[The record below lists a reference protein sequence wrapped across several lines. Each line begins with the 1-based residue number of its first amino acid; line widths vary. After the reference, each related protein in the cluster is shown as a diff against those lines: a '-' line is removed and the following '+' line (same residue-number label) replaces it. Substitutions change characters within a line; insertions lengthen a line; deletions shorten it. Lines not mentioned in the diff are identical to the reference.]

1 LRVEPPALGR
11 RGEGWVALQTIVL
24 IAVGVCAVAGPRWP
38 HGVAWWLRV
47 PGLLLEAAGLGLVV
61 VSRLALGPSFTVLP
75 RPRDRST
82 LRRTGIYARAR
93 HPVYGGLLVACVGV
107 SLHRSPLVVVPTAVL
122 AVVFWLKSIREEA
135 WLTERYPDYPEYRRA
150 TPRRFIPRL
159 SGKTSPAR
167 ASDGL

>member
-1 LRVEPPALGR
+1 
-11 RGEGWVALQTIVL
+11 VA
-24 IAVGVCAVAGPRWP
+24 VCAIVGPRWP
-38 HGVAWWLRV
+38 LGVAPWLRI
-47 PGLLLEAAGLGLVV
+47 PGFLLEAAGLGLVV
-61 VSRLALGPSFTVLP
+61 VSRLALGRSFTVLP

-122 AVVFWLKSIREEA
+122 AFVFWLKSIREEA
-135 WLTERYPDYPEYRRA
+135 WLTQRYAEYAEYRRA

-159 SGKTSPAR
+159 SGKKSPVRPSAG
-167 ASDGL
+167 S